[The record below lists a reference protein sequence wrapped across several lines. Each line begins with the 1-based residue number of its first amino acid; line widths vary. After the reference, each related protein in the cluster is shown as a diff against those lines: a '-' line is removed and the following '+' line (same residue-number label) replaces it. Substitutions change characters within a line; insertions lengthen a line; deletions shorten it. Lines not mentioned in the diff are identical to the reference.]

1 MRKDALS
8 GQLSALSPDIS
19 QVRDKSF
26 RDVRSVRRIAL
37 RCVDALS
44 STGFSLCRVDEPQLK
59 PHRLKPV
66 LRDRAGPAP
75 SLVGVNP
82 AGNFLRVHGRNA
94 D

>member
-1 MRKDALS
+1 MRKDALP
-8 GQLSALSPDIS
+8 GQLPALRPDIS

-26 RDVRSVRRIAL
+26 RDVRLVRRIAL

-44 STGFSLCRVDEPQLK
+44 STGFSLWSVEEPQLK

-66 LRDRAGPAP
+66 LRVRAGPAP
-75 SLVGVNP
+75 SLVEVNP
-82 AGNFLRVHGRNA
+82 AGNFLRVHVRNA